1 MQPARILVIE
11 DNEGDIDMLRFA
23 LDQQEEEYE
32 LEVLSDG

>member
-1 MQPARILVIE
+1 MIE